1 MSNTLIV
8 YDGTPEQRAAAQ
20 ELWATA
26 TFPRGFLEGH
36 QVKLYFKAGLGS
48 AYTARGGSIVM
59 TDQATTTTVGP
70 MLLHEIGHLGDFW
83 CLDPAKRVEIING
96 YLQYFSE
103 WSYLAEEQWAHSF
116 AHTYIPPGQ
125 GYPTYGIPTDVVEG
139 YMDQCGDGVPDE
151 PTFSDVPAD
160 HPYYDSIEWAVEN
173 GITTGY
179 PDGTYRPDDTV
190 TRGEM
195 AVFLKRAAGI

>member
-8 YDGTPEQRAAAQ
+8 YDGTPDQRAAAQ
-20 ELWATA
+20 TLWATA

-36 QVKLYFKAGLGS
+36 QVKLHFKPDVGTAF
-48 AYTARGGSIVM
+48 TARGGSIVM
-59 TDQATTTTVGP
+59 GDHHPPTSVGP
-70 MLLHEIGHLGDFW
+70 ILVHEIGHLGDFW
-83 CLDPAKRVEIING
+83 CLTDADRQEILDTDLQQLDVWYQARENWADSFGRKYMTPGVRYYG
-96 YLQYFSE
+96 YGSVSE
-103 WSYLAEEQWAHSF
+103 TTVGTLMDGCDS
-116 AHTYIPPGQ
+116 PP
-125 GYPTYGIPTDVVEG
+125 
-139 YMDQCGDGVPDE
+139 E

-160 HPYYDSIEWAVEN
+160 HPYYDSIEWAAEN

>member
-1 MSNTLIV
+1 M
-8 YDGTPEQRAAAQ
+8 
-20 ELWATA
+20 
-26 TFPRGFLEGH
+26 
-36 QVKLYFKAGLGS
+36 
-48 AYTARGGSIVM
+48 
-59 TDQATTTTVGP
+59 
-70 MLLHEIGHLGDFW
+70 LHEIGHLGDYW
-83 CLDPAKRVEIING
+83 CLTPANRQEMLDTVLD
-96 YLQYFSE
+96 YLPDWIPGRERSVA
-103 WSYLAEEQWAHSF
+103 AETWAHSF
-116 AHTYIPPGQ
+116 AHAYTPPGTS
-125 GYPTYGIPTDVVEG
+125 YPTYPIPALTVEH
-139 YMDQCGDGVPDE
+139 YMDACGDGVPDE